1 MSFTKTTEEK
11 NPKPQKNTEHESQ
24 GNKNAMVCMSLNFG
38 YLCSGSSLPPEL
50 KQSEG
55 HSTLLRE
62 GTAPSDSCSCWSSGK
77 LHFPMKTE
85 NSSDSKV
92 AVPTPC
98 NLRSPIYSWLM
109 QLCDS
114 FAIAFRG
121 FFFCTDIFCQNIGQ
135 ILYSYK
141 FVLTTVKEVTVF
153 SASSESAVALHV
165 VSEYNAHVFCSVCRS
180 SVWCGSSDAQ
190 WISRSWSFQK
200 QQVFTQHAT
209 THVSVGP
216 EYCWTCLCQ
225 WVPVQNGFW

>member
-121 FFFCTDIFCQNIGQ
+121 FFFALTSSVK
-135 ILYSYK
+135 IL
-141 FVLTTVKEVTVF
+141 
-153 SASSESAVALHV
+153 A
-165 VSEYNAHVFCSVCRS
+165 RS
-180 SVWCGSSDAQ
+180 STRISSF
-190 WISRSWSFQK
+190 WRRSKKSQYFLLALSLPWR
-200 QQVFTQHAT
+200 
-209 THVSVGP
+209 
-216 EYCWTCLCQ
+216 CM
-225 WVPVQNGFW
+225 